1 MIQAY
6 LFTCPSLKEENDRIM
21 AMLEGFQGIY
31 PHQLTPVDVNQ
42 SVYLKKSFAPQVPCL
57 EIGPYHLT
65 GKITPDE
72 IEAALEGTHAQIM
85 QASQTND
92 SQTVSRYTQRPRF
105 TSGDRFSLWFSRHY
119 LALFNLLVFIYVA
132 LSFSAPVL
140 MKLDLPKPANTLY
153 KLYSPFCHQM
163 AYRTFFLFG
172 EQPYYPLAEAGMKD
186 VLSYTQATGLAEND
200 TLAAKQ
206 FIGNDRLGFKV
217 ALCQRDVAIYFSIL
231 LFGLL
236 YALFKSRIKPIPWYI
251 WVLFGL
257 APIGLDS
264 ISQLVSQLGVA
275 VFFWFPMRESTP
287 LLRIL
292 TGGMFGF
299 FTAWFGYPTVEDS
312 VSLGRK
318 ELEKK
323 TLLTGLDKQKKG
335 TV

>member
-6 LFTCPSLKEENDRIM
+6 FFTRPSLKEENDRIM

-31 PHQLTPVDVNQ
+31 PYQLTPVDIDQ
-42 SVYLKKSFAPQVPCL
+42 SVYLKKSFALQVPRL
-57 EIGPYHLT
+57 EIGSYHLT
-65 GKITPDE
+65 GNITLDE
-72 IEAALEGTHAQIM
+72 IEAALEGTYAQIM
-85 QASQTND
+85 QASQTNA
-92 SQTVSRYTQRPRF
+92 SQTVSRYTQRPHF
-105 TSGDRFSLWFSRHY
+105 SSGDRFSLWFSRHY

-132 LSFSAPVL
+132 LSFLAPVL

-153 KLYSPFCHQM
+153 KLYSPFCHQL

-172 EQPYYPLAEAGMKD
+172 EQPYYPLAEAGMEN
-186 VLSYTQATGLAEND
+186 VLSYTQATGLAEHD

-236 YALFKSRIKPIPWYI
+236 YALFKRRIKSIPWYI

-257 APIGLDS
+257 APIGLDG
-264 ISQLVSQLGVA
+264 ISQLIGRLGA
-275 VFFWFPMRESTP
+275 SVFSGFPMRESTP
-287 LLRIL
+287 FLRIL

-299 FTAWFGYPTVEDS
+299 FTAWFGYPIVEDS
-312 VSLGRK
+312 VSLGRE

-323 TLLTGLDKQKKG
+323 SLLAALDKQQKG